1 MLKKKMLMFLF
12 RNKKTQ
18 KWRYNPSGYISASSR
33 TMLETANWDIFIKKS
48 SKYEREWTL
57 ECPKVDLQLSSRKTF
72 AFRYQEFGTKW
83 EKTVISIQ
91 NRCTHAFFVIFATSF
106 R

>member
-57 ECPKVDLQLSSRKTF
+57 ECSKVDLQLSSRKTF